1 MFLWRK
7 IHGKHTIFFLC
18 ATLGY
23 HEKEKISTYR
33 LINTYNFNKGT
44 LYHLKR
50 GDNVNIYTLA
60 VLCQILECKIED
72 VVEIIY

>member
-1 MFLWRK
+1 MPDAFLFICSFMGHYERK
-7 IHGKHTIFFLC
+7 G
-18 ATLGY
+18 
-23 HEKEKISTYR
+23 ISTYK

-50 GDNVNIYTLA
+50 GDNVNISTLA
-60 VLCQILECKIED
+60 SLCQILECRIED